1 MILNHDGLRA
11 EAVPGRETTVGSRAG
26 LQHSLPGADSAQAL
40 AWHAQSQLLRRPDAD
55 LIRRL
60 DVLRQ
65 VSTTLDE
72 RVGKPLLRFIDYA
85 TATPVTQLAAEY
97 AATFD
102 PGKSCSLCLAYYAY
116 GNARKRGMA
125 LLRLEQIY
133 AAGGLRLTD
142 DEMPDHVAVML
153 TYAATAPQSGA
164 ALLDEHRAGL
174 QLLRLALRD
183 SRSPWADVVD
193 SVWATLPPLTGDQW
207 LAVVKLA
214 ALAEP
219 FEARL
224 TRSRPA

>member
-11 EAVPGRETTVGSRAG
+11 EAMPGRETTVGS
-26 LQHSLPGADSAQAL
+26 LPGAPSAEAR
-40 AWHAQSQLLRRPDAD
+40 AWYVQSQLLRRPDDHLAH
-55 LIRRL
+55 RL

-65 VSTTLDE
+65 ISTTLDE
-72 RVGKPLLRFIDYA
+72 QVGKPLLRFIEYA
-85 TATPVTQLAAEY
+85 MVTPVTQLAAEY
-97 AATFD
+97 ASTFD
-102 PGKSCSLCLAYYAY
+102 PARSCSPCLGYYAH

-153 TYAATAPQSGA
+153 MYAATAPQTGA

-193 SVWATLPPLTGDQW
+193 SVWATLPPLTDDQW
-207 LAVVKLA
+207 LGVVKLA
-214 ALAEP
+214 ALADP
-219 FEARL
+219 IEAHL
-224 TRSRPA
+224 IRSRPA